1 MIVVILNAVK
11 MEDIKIKEKLGL
23 IHIYTG
29 EGKGKTSAGMGLILR
44 ALGRGLKIKII
55 QLFKRDTGE
64 QFFFENSGFK
74 YLQFKPLHPFFK
86 AYNSDEL
93 TDLKKEFMEFWK
105 EAIEDIEE
113 YDVILIDEIGPGIK
127 WKIISEEIVLDL
139 MKNKPKNTELIL
151 TGRNIPEYIIEK
163 ADYVSEIKKIKHPYD
178 KGILARKG
186 IEF

>member
-1 MIVVILNAVK
+1 
-11 MEDIKIKEKLGL
+11 MEVDKSKLGL
-23 IHIYTG
+23 IHVYTG
-29 EGKGKTSAGMGLILR
+29 IGKGKTSAGMGLLVR
-44 ALGRGLKIKII
+44 ALGRGLNVKVI

-86 AYNSDEL
+86 TYEEDEL
-93 TDLKKEFMEFWK
+93 EDLRKEFSKFWEESIK
-105 EAIEDIEE
+105 DLEE
-113 YDVILIDEIGPGIK
+113 YDVVLIDEVGPGIK
-127 WKIISEEIVLDL
+127 WKIFSEEIVLEL
-139 MKNKPKNTELIL
+139 MKNKHKNTELIL
-151 TGRNIPEYIIEK
+151 TGRDIPLTIIEN